1 MSRTPTLGQRPHVAT
16 VPGQRQGPPDDDAVL
31 PQQLGG
37 SPRRMWLRQALMLAL
52 GVLAVVTLLR
62 SSGGVTNA
70 ASGLQAADVEALVLA
85 AGLCALSYL
94 FAAVAQRG
102 AVALPLPLGPL
113 VAVQLACAFT
123 NRLLPGGLGTLAT
136 NGRFLR
142 RNGLSPAGA
151 ATAVSL
157 NSITGFA
164 IHVVALAVA
173 VPMLLSYPGKP
184 FQLALPGWSSGPVLL
199 VALAV
204 VVVVVAGAAAVR
216 ALPRASTLL
225 RRAWS
230 AVREGAA
237 VLRSPRKT
245 CELLLGSCGVT
256 VLHAVAFTVCVQA
269 VGGTVK
275 WQDLIAVY
283 VVGAA
288 LAAAAPTPGGLGAL
302 EAALVFGLVSLGM
315 ATPLAVAGVLWF
327 RLLSFWFP
335 TVPGLAAFGLLLRT
349 RRL

>member
-1 MSRTPTLGQRPHVAT
+1 MSLAPTLRRQTT
-16 VPGQRQGPPDDDAVL
+16 VLVPAQRQGPNEGEVGL
-31 PQQLGG
+31 RRQLADSG
-37 SPRRMWLRQALMLAL
+37 RRGWLRQALMLAL
-52 GVLAVVTLLR
+52 GVLAVFTLMR
-62 SSGGVTNA
+62 SSGGVTNSF
-70 ASGLQAADVEALVLA
+70 SGLQAADVEALVLA

-102 AVALPLPLGPL
+102 AVALPLPFGPL
-113 VAVQLACAFT
+113 VAVQVACAFT

-142 RNGLSPAGA
+142 RNGLTPAGA

-173 VPMLLSYPGKP
+173 VPVLLSYPGKP
-184 FQLALPGWSSGPVLL
+184 FQLALPGLSSGQVLL
-199 VALAV
+199 VAVAV
-204 VVVVVAGAAAVR
+204 VVAVVAGAAAVR
-216 ALPRASTLL
+216 VLPRASGLL
-225 RRAWS
+225 RRALS
-230 AVREGAA
+230 AVRDGAA

-275 WQDLIAVY
+275 WTDLVAVY

-335 TVPGLAAFGLLLRT
+335 TVPGIAAFGFLLRS